1 MDVFWPVFG
10 ILVVSCLI
18 SWFYLRSAGII
29 NRHGHGLFDAWK
41 AKNTLVRRMA
51 RIAVLAVVSMFA
63 LYFAI
68 DCSTW
73 LYGLVT
79 NLVVQCAPV
88 PTLWTPAIIFTAILI
103 IGIVVRLV
111 YPIPRFSDAF
121 WALLALA
128 VGFHL
133 ATWEAPLLAVVWI
146 PVFLAALPIIV
157 KAVQDRVIREDGW
170 WEPPA
175 TERDSSET

>member
-1 MDVFWPVFG
+1 MSCKLPSDAGMDVFWPVFG
-10 ILVVSCLI
+10 LLI
-18 SWFYLRSAGII
+18 VGSFVSWFYLRSAGVIDR
-29 NRHGHGLFDAWK
+29 NGHGLFDSWR

-51 RIAVLAVVSMFA
+51 RIAVIAVVSMFV
-63 LYFAI
+63 LYLAI
-68 DCSTW
+68 GCSTW
-73 LYGLVT
+73 LYGLAT

-103 IGIVVRLV
+103 IGVVVRLV

-133 ATWEAPLLAVVWI
+133 ATWDAPLLATVWI
-146 PVFLAALPIIV
+146 PVLLAALPIII
-157 KAVQDRVIREDGW
+157 KAVQDR
-170 WEPPA
+170 
-175 TERDSSET
+175 